1 MTKNSSHNLSINNW
15 KAEIEKFVQKSK
27 TLCIAIYNID
37 GKLIYSNQ
45 AFQQLIVGN
54 EKETLLNPTFDDLIN
69 FKNNKNHVIFDG
81 FITIGGLTANQSIKS
96 IVYRKKDELLMI
108 GEVEIE
114 ELKKLNLT
122 MIELNREINNLQ
134 RQLIKEKKHLADINK
149 ALNRLNEEKNRIL
162 GIAAHDLR
170 NPIGTIRGY
179 AELLS
184 KKFYDISSEDINKF
198 LSVIIN
204 SSNFSL
210 NLLNDLLDI
219 SKIESGR
226 VQLNYTKINYVDF
239 VKAIIDQNQIIAKQK
254 GINIYFNQETED
266 FIANIDIQKIEQVLN
281 NLLSN
286 SVKYSKP
293 DTDVMVRLTSN
304 NNYFTTEIIDQGQG
318 IPEKDIPDIF
328 NPFQTTSVTSTAG
341 EKSTGLGL
349 AITKKIIA
357 EHGGEIHV
365 ESEKTKG
372 SNFYFTLP
380 L

>member
-1 MTKNSSHNLSINNW
+1 MTENRAHNLFLSNW
-15 KAEIEKFVQKSK
+15 KAEIETFVQKSK
-27 TLCIAIYNID
+27 TLCIVIYNID
-37 GKLIYSNQ
+37 GKLLYSNP
-45 AFQQLIVGN
+45 AFQQLVIG
-54 EKETLLNPTFDDLIN
+54 KEQEAFLNPTFDDLVSS
-69 FKNNKNHVIFDG
+69 KKDENHIIFDG
-81 FITIGGLTANQSIKS
+81 FITIGDITTNQSIKS
-96 IVYRKKDELLMI
+96 TVYRKKDELLMI

-134 RQLIKEKKHLADINK
+134 RQLIKEKKELADTNK
-149 ALNRLNEEKNRIL
+149 ALNLLNEEKNRII

-184 KKFYDISSEDINKF
+184 SRIHKISNEDINKF

-219 SKIESGR
+219 SKIESGS
-226 VQLNYTKINYVDF
+226 VELNYTKINYVDF
-239 VKAIIDQNQIIAKQK
+239 LKAIIDQNQIIAKQK
-254 GINIYFNQETED
+254 GINISFNQETKD
-266 FIANIDIQKIEQVLN
+266 FIVNIDIQKIEQVLN

-293 DTDVMVRLTSN
+293 ETDVVVKLTSN
-304 NNYFTTEIIDQGQG
+304 NNYFTTEVIDQGQG
-318 IPEKDIPDIF
+318 IPKKDIPNIF
-328 NPFQTTSVTSTAG
+328 NPFQTTSVKSTAG

-349 AITKKIIA
+349 AITKNIIK
-357 EHGGEIHV
+357 EHGGDIYV
-365 ESEKTKG
+365 KSDQSKG